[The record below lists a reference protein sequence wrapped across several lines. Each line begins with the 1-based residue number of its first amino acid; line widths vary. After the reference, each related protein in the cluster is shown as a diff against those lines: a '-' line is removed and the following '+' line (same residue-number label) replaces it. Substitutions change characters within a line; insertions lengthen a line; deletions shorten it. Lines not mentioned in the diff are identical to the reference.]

1 MLKISKKLMKLF
13 QILIDTATAITK
25 ATDIMQNNDINN
37 HSAYI
42 SANFCFLI
50 KVIKK
55 SEI

>member
-1 MLKISKKLMKLF
+1 MKLF

-25 ATDIMQNNDINN
+25 ATDIMQNIDIKN